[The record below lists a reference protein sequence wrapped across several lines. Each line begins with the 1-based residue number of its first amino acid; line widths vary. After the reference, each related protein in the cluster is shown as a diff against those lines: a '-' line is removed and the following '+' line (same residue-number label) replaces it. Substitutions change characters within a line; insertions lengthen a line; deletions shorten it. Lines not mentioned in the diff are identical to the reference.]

1 MVGNAPFGSST
12 SLLEELNGQD
22 IGMQQ
27 LNSGMSSLC
36 FSSTM
41 SNGGGQ
47 NADVSMSSGIPYFA
61 HRQGESP
68 YHPMSPAFR
77 QQDAPPLAWHSLSSD
92 SSSSQGAPRNNNLA
106 SPVIYS
112 KNSFAPMMNTPVSSD
127 GRSSLFSEGT
137 NQLDPFVSFLPPPPN
152 LERSDSSQHV
162 GRLDQIGVHPSVNHI
177 QPTSPF
183 LSSPKRT
190 VLMSNVASNDMET
203 SFSSPGNYLRQPC
216 YVPKSSPTPPSSQIL
231 YEDKPSTW
239 NGSNDFPVKGSYR
252 EGMASS
258 PSTYERFNSRPPR
271 HCGTKDTQALLS
283 PRVNLRHAAS
293 DGNFNAPFM
302 MPLVSHTSPITDTGN
317 GRYHYVGGSAG
328 FSSSSF
334 DSALQGGGQL
344 NDRHSFGSM
353 DTLNTNVNFQ
363 QYQISQSSPI
373 PLDPNTSS
381 TICQAN
387 NFVHRSPPPPI
398 LNRHNSTGTQ
408 HYLVNER
415 GEIVGH
421 ASPMISHSLPEGFA
435 PIEQMNNFPQNR
447 PHRAN
452 SHGGQYAGQLNNIL
466 PQHSAS
472 LNLNFNSISFQPNDS
487 TNSSSIGNCVGSIG
501 DGRMQHQRHNTEPIP
516 YPLFQQHSIGN
527 FQPRNRAKTDSYEQD
542 HPSVNIEVTEE
553 VTQDVVIKVPSSAL
567 GLSEENSS
575 ESSYAAKLMAPRPQ
589 PTEDQMKGRVS
600 SQSLKAGTSVSK
612 SGPRMI
618 YNIKFKRSQRN
629 FILGQKF
636 TREVKVGNYVKVE
649 ADRGEDLG
657 IVMGIV
663 PVEKFVASS
672 KRNRSM
678 TEGIAASGGDLTT
691 APPPHTATTIGDMK
705 NITRLATNDEISLLE
720 VNREEEE
727 ELLKICSTKVRQRGL
742 PMSVV
747 DAEYQF
753 DRNKLTFFFQ
763 AEGRIDFRELVRDLF
778 SIYKTRI
785 WMEQIH
791 KNGSVDDP
799 AD

>member
-1 MVGNAPFGSST
+1 MTG
-12 SLLEELNGQD
+12 
-22 IGMQQ
+22 IH
-27 LNSGMSSLC
+27 SGAWIHC
-36 FSSTM
+36 KFTRR
-41 SNGGGQ
+41 
-47 NADVSMSSGIPYFA
+47 F
-61 HRQGESP
+61 
-68 YHPMSPAFR
+68 
-77 QQDAPPLAWHSLSSD
+77 PL
-92 SSSSQGAPRNNNLA
+92 LA
-106 SPVIYS
+106 SY
-112 KNSFAPMMNTPVSSD
+112 
-127 GRSSLFSEGT
+127 
-137 NQLDPFVSFLPPPPN
+137 
-152 LERSDSSQHV
+152 H
-162 GRLDQIGVHPSVNHI
+162 GRL
-177 QPTSPF
+177 TPF
-183 LSSPKRT
+183 LI
-190 VLMSNVASNDMET
+190 
-203 SFSSPGNYLRQPC
+203 LR
-216 YVPKSSPTPPSSQIL
+216 
-231 YEDKPSTW
+231 
-239 NGSNDFPVKGSYR
+239 
-252 EGMASS
+252 
-258 PSTYERFNSRPPR
+258 
-271 HCGTKDTQALLS
+271 
-283 PRVNLRHAAS
+283 
-293 DGNFNAPFM
+293 
-302 MPLVSHTSPITDTGN
+302 
-317 GRYHYVGGSAG
+317 
-328 FSSSSF
+328 
-334 DSALQGGGQL
+334 
-344 NDRHSFGSM
+344 
-353 DTLNTNVNFQ
+353 NTNMNFQ
-363 QYQISQSSPI
+363 QYQISRSSPI

-381 TICQAN
+381 TIRQDN
-387 NFVHRSPPPPI
+387 SFVHRSPQPPM

-415 GEIVGH
+415 GEIIGH
-421 ASPMISHSLPEGFA
+421 ASPMISHSSPAGFA

-452 SHGGQYAGQLNNIL
+452 SYGGQYAGQLNNIL

-472 LNLNFNSISFQPNDS
+472 LNLNFNPISFQMNES
-487 TNSSSIGNCVGSIG
+487 TNSSSIGSSVGSIG

-516 YPLFQQHSIGN
+516 FPLFQQHSIGN
-527 FQPRNRAKTDSYEQD
+527 VQPRNRATTDSCEQD
-542 HPSVNIEVTEE
+542 PTSVNIEVSEE
-553 VTQDVVIKVPSSAL
+553 ATQDIVITAPSSAL

-600 SQSLKAGTSVSK
+600 SQSSKAGTNVSK

-629 FILGQKF
+629 FILGPKF

-678 TEGIAASGGDLTT
+678 TEGSTTSGGDLTT
-691 APPPHTATTIGDMK
+691 ASSSHTTTTIGDMK
-705 NITRLATNDEISLLE
+705 NITRHATNDEISLLE
-720 VNREEEE
+720 VKREEEE

-785 WMEQIH
+785 WMEQID